1 MKRLSNAIAQ
11 RDEAREEVLIS
22 QAKIKQFQ
30 QQLEKGLPVTPIT
43 GLQASSPTARMA
55 ATTAGR
61 ENAPPTSQ
69 RLTTT
74 GRPYEVSDTEILS
87 EMDRRQRE
95 LYNKQQKLL
104 REQREND
111 QKRLLSLLQSD
122 LGFQDGRPVAAVLV
136 FRCCLHWK
144 AFQANHTPL
153 FDRINQTMGEQ
164 VENLQ
169 EDNSKLA
176 YWLSN
181 TVALLYLMQKYIKP
195 AASSG
200 ASGRQRQLT
209 PQSAR
214 GLFGSAGKSISAYFG
229 IGMGSPSGEAS
240 IHGGARGGTLRQV
253 EAKYPALLFKQQLD
267 AFVQRIFP
275 MLRDNVKKEIT
286 PYLGACIHAP
296 RGGHGGRPLNRKAPE
311 SSVDSSSDGSIVA
324 SWRHIL
330 SVFDKLL
337 VVLQENHVP
346 TFLVRKLFEQLF
358 NFVNVQLFNQLLLRR
373 ECCSFSNG
381 EYVKTGLAEVEL
393 WVANAGREW
402 LGDSWDMLAHIRQAV
417 GFLVIH
423 QKAKKTLSE
432 ITQDLCPALSVQ
444 QLYRISTMYFDDRY
458 GTETVSHEV
467 LSKMKQLMV
476 EGVASSAASHSFL
489 LDDDSTIPFTQED
502 ISTLLDDNRVL
513 ADLKV
518 PKELKEVPSF
528 AFLEKSTAAEIQAT
542 SLVN

>member
-1 MKRLSNAIAQ
+1 MKRLNNAIAQ

-30 QQLEKGLPVTPIT
+30 QQLEQRQPVTPT
-43 GLQASSPTARMA
+43 AGLQPSSSPTARMDA
-55 ATTAGR
+55 TAGR
-61 ENAPPTSQ
+61 ENAPPTAQ
-69 RLTTT
+69 RLTSN
-74 GRPYEVSDTEILS
+74 RSYEVSDTEILS

-111 QKRLLSLLQSD
+111 QKRLLGLLQTD
-122 LGFQDGRPVAAVLV
+122 LGFQDGRPVAAVLI

-144 AFQANHTPL
+144 AFQANSAPL

-169 EDNSKLA
+169 EDNNKLA

-181 TVALLYLMQKYIKP
+181 TVALLYLLQKYIKP

-200 ASGRQRQLT
+200 STGRQRHITQ
-209 PQSAR
+209 QNAR
-214 GLFGSAGKSISAYFG
+214 GIFGSAGKSISAYFG

-240 IHGGARGGTLRQV
+240 IHGGASGGTLRQV
-253 EAKYPALLFKQQLD
+253 EAKYPAQLFKQQLD

-275 MLRDNVKKEIT
+275 MPRDNIKKEIM
-286 PYLGACIHAP
+286 PYLGACIQAP

-311 SSVDSSSDGSIVA
+311 SSVDSSDGSIVA

-337 VVLQENHVP
+337 VVLQENHVS
-346 TFLVRKLFEQLF
+346 TFMVRKLFEQLF

-373 ECCSFSNG
+373 DCCTFSNG
-381 EYVKTGLAEVEL
+381 EYIKTGLAEVEL
-393 WVANAGREW
+393 WGANAGREW
-402 LGDSWDMLAHIRQAV
+402 VGDSWEMLAHIRQAV

-444 QLYRISTMYFDDRY
+444 QLYRISTMYYDDCY

-476 EGVASSAASHSFL
+476 EGVASSSASHSFL
-489 LDDDSTIPFTQED
+489 LDDESMVIPFTQED

-528 AFLEKSTAAEIQAT
+528 AFLEKSTAAEIQT
-542 SLVN
+542 TTLVN